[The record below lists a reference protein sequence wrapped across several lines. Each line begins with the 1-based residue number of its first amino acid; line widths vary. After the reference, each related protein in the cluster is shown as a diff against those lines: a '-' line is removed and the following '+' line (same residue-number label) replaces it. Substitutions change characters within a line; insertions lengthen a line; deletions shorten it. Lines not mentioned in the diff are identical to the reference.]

1 MHYAYPLCS
10 LCIFFI
16 ISMQHLKLYTKC
28 YTDLEMVC
36 YLCIE
41 LIIYMWPLLHQWKT
55 RFNCKVFKYEFDFV
69 FSPFSL
75 NTLRALAYFHYSVQI
90 ASIPM
95 PVCKFIFI
103 LPFSHFHIF
112 MARVRIYRFTINIVS
127 IGIYMQYIVTNSK
140 IFLCNDMFMV
150 KFDLLLRKAVKYHF
164 L

>member
-75 NTLRALAYFHYSVQI
+75 NIQSTCIFSLNALKVPSMHLFWYLHLECCLFNQWLFQDPLYSFINILNKWSQH
-90 ASIPM
+90 M
-95 PVCKFIFI
+95 FIF
-103 LPFSHFHIF
+103 
-112 MARVRIYRFTINIVS
+112 VTS
-127 IGIYMQYIVTNSK
+127 IIRRG
-140 IFLCNDMFMV
+140 
-150 KFDLLLRKAVKYHF
+150 LL
-164 L
+164 